1 MKNLYKVISIE
12 EIKGG
17 GAYMKAKDSHYVEQ
31 LWNSWINEQS
41 EQAANELLEHY
52 MYLVHFH
59 VERVASYIPGS
70 FDKNDLKS
78 LGLMGLFDALNKF
91 DPKRN
96 LKFDT
101 YATIRIRGSIMDG
114 LRKEDWLPRSLREQ
128 AKKIEQV
135 SQQLEQK
142 LNRTPT
148 SADIAKELN
157 MEKEEVES
165 IVTDTLFANVISIDT
180 TYTTD
185 DMEETT
191 DLGSTIEDEE
201 AVNPDE
207 HVELEELKEELI
219 EGIKSLT
226 KNEQIVISLF
236 YQEELTLTEIGQVL
250 DLTTSRI
257 SQIHKRAIFKL
268 KDILTKMKVIN

>member
-148 SADIAKELN
+148 SSDIAKELN

-165 IVTDTLFANVISIDT
+165 IVTDTLFANVMSIDT
-180 TYTTD
+180 TYTTN

-201 AVNPDE
+201 AINPDE
-207 HVELEELKEELI
+207 HVELEELKEELV

-268 KDILTKMKVIN
+268 KDILTKMKVIS

>member
-1 MKNLYKVISIE
+1 
-12 EIKGG
+12 
-17 GAYMKAKDSHYVEQ
+17 MKAKDSRYIDQ
-31 LWNSWINEQS
+31 LWNNWINEQS
-41 EQAANELLEHY
+41 EDAANELLEHY

-78 LGLMGLFDALNKF
+78 LGLMGLYDALNKF

-114 LRKEDWLPRSLREQ
+114 LRKEDWLPRTLREQ

-148 SADIAKELN
+148 STDIAKELN
-157 MEKEEVES
+157 MKKEDVES
-165 IVTDTLFANVISIDT
+165 IITDTLFANVISIDS
-180 TYTTD
+180 TYTTN

-191 DLGSTIEDEE
+191 DLGSTIEDED
-201 AVNPDE
+201 AIAPDE
-207 HVELEELKEELI
+207 HIEFEELKKELV

-226 KNEQIVISLF
+226 KNEQLVISLF

-250 DLTTSRI
+250 NLTTSRI

-268 KDILTKMKVIN
+268 KDVLTKMKVIS

>member
-1 MKNLYKVISIE
+1 MENLYKVISIE

-70 FDKNDLKS
+70 FDKNDLKC
-78 LGLMGLFDALNKF
+78 LGLFDALNKF

-148 SADIAKELN
+148 SSDLAKELN

-165 IVTDTLFANVISIDT
+165 IVTDTLFANVMSIDT
-180 TYTTD
+180 TYTTN

-201 AVNPDE
+201 AINPDE
-207 HVELEELKEELI
+207 HVELEELKEELV

-268 KDILTKMKVIN
+268 KDILTKMKVIS

>member
-78 LGLMGLFDALNKF
+78 LGLIGLFDALNKF

-268 KDILTKMKVIN
+268 KDILTKMKVIS

>member
-1 MKNLYKVISIE
+1 MQV
-12 EIKGG
+12 
-17 GAYMKAKDSHYVEQ
+17 KDSQEIQV

-41 EQAANELLEHY
+41 EQAANELMDHY

-59 VERVASYIPGS
+59 VERVASYIPSS

-91 DPKRN
+91 EPKRN

-114 LRKEDWLPRSLREQ
+114 LRKEDWLPRTLRDQ
-128 AKKIEQV
+128 AKKIDKV
-135 SQQLEQK
+135 SQALEQR
-142 LNRTPT
+142 LQRVPT
-148 SADIAKELN
+148 SKDIAKELD
-157 MEKEEVES
+157 MDPHDVEA
-165 IVTDTLFANVISIDT
+165 IVSNTLFANVISIDT
-180 TYTTD
+180 TYTTNE
-185 DMEETT
+185 MEEST
-191 DLGSTIEDEE
+191 DLGSTIEDYHTIS
-201 AVNPDE
+201 PDK
-207 HVELEELKEELI
+207 HVEMKEWKDELV

-226 KNEQIVISLF
+226 KNEQLVISLF
-236 YQEELTLTEIGQVL
+236 YQDELTLTEIGQVL

-268 KDILTKMKVIN
+268 KDILTKMKVTG